1 MTRSPLRSVRPL
13 AALAA
18 GLGLA
23 LALSTAARAQDAP
36 VPDSTLVK
44 LIRGLI
50 DSGALTPE
58 VGQALLDEA
67 RREAAARPAT
77 AAGPALEPGDVR
89 VPYLSE
95 SVRQGLREEVK
106 ADVLA
111 QAQAERWAAPDAV
124 PEWTQRV
131 QVTGDVRVRNESR
144 LFSERNS
151 PIETDWARI
160 NAGAGYDINPNT
172 NLDLPPL
179 RNTRQ
184 DRNNSWRIR
193 ARLGV
198 LAQLGEHTRA
208 GVRLATGNDDGP
220 VSTTQTLGGGLAKK
234 DAWLDQAWLAWTPL
248 PGLELTGG
256 RFANPYRSTDL
267 LFSNDLNFDGM
278 AVKYERAAGEGLDLF
293 ATLGLS
299 PLEYSADNFPA
310 TRQDKQ
316 ASRDKWLNG
325 LQVGA
330 NWRFGDDQHL
340 RAALAYYQFRNIS
353 GQYSAPCALY
363 AGAQVCSTDGTRPAF
378 MQKGNTL
385 MLLRNL
391 ALDPLDPANTPLP
404 QYVGLAASFK
414 LVDVNLSWET
424 PALADTRLRLE
435 GHWLK
440 NTAYDPQALWTR
452 AHGGIVTN
460 LATPAG
466 AAPTAADIRSGDT
479 AWLFQ
484 ATFGDLA
491 LRQAGDWNLWLGYK
505 HIDPDA
511 LPDGFNDSNFHLGG
525 TNARGYTL
533 GASYAF
539 DRNVW
544 LTGRWLA
551 AKEVFGPP
559 LSIDVFQLEVNAGF

>member
-1 MTRSPLRSVRPL
+1 MTRSPLRSARPL

-36 VPDSTLVK
+36 APDSTLVK

-198 LAQLGEHTRA
+198 LAQLGPHTRA

-330 NWRFGDDQHL
+330 NWRFGDDQRL

-491 LRQAGDWNLWLGYK
+491 LRQAGDWNLWLGYR